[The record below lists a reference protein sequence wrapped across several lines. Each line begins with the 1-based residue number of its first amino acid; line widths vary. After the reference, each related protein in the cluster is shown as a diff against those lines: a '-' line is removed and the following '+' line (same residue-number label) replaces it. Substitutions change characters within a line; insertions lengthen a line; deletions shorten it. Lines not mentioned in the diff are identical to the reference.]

1 MAYRTWTSAIA
12 LAVGATFIA
21 GAAAADGSKP
31 WRWDG
36 NDVRPWNPNGDQWS
50 DNWWDKNVDE
60 DVDIDVRVREVID
73 PDGWVE
79 VQVDQFNS
87 GDVTANLIYDGTFG
101 GGGGQDGAATVNF
114 NIDVDASAYAS
125 ASAYARAYARAYAEA
140 YAATWRTKGYGSY
153 DEAYAAAYAN
163 AFARAR
169 ATATANADTDVSY
182 EIEVPTGLTDA
193 SKLPEVE
200 LSNSAFGNAV
210 IGETETATT
219 VDIRQTN
226 RGDIEANTAAF
237 QWDPDSYVAWDFDEG
252 TDGGFDGAAVW
263 GGGIETALDINT
275 VAAGNLV
282 NISMLEPTTDE
293 AFFMAD
299 IEQTNSGNVTATTV
313 ASQDLSGYGNFQN
326 FQMLDSEG
334 YADAAAGV
342 VATITNLAAG
352 NLVSFDV
359 GQYVD
364 VGQNTVEF
372 GGGAQ

>member
-193 SKLPEVE
+193 SKLPGCERLFE
-200 LSNSAFGNAV
+200 LLPSAYCAC
-210 IGETETATT
+210 
-219 VDIRQTN
+219 IRA
-226 RGDIEANTAAF
+226 RSRRSHA
-237 QWDPDSYVAWDFDEG
+237 S
-252 TDGGFDGAAVW
+252 
-263 GGGIETALDINT
+263 
-275 VAAGNLV
+275 
-282 NISMLEPTTDE
+282 ISIAPFCTP
-293 AFFMAD
+293 
-299 IEQTNSGNVTATTV
+299 
-313 ASQDLSGYGNFQN
+313 
-326 FQMLDSEG
+326 
-334 YADAAAGV
+334 
-342 VATITNLAAG
+342 
-352 NLVSFDV
+352 
-359 GQYVD
+359 
-364 VGQNTVEF
+364 
-372 GGGAQ
+372 